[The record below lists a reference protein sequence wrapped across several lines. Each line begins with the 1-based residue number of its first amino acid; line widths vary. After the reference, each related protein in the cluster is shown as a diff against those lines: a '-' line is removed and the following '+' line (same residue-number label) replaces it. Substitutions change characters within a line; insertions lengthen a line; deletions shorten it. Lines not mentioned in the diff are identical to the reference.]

1 MPALA
6 RRRWLPARSQEL
18 EARYALAA
26 REAGA
31 DTLES
36 RILAL
41 AAESRTTHERDCV
54 NLNPATNTMNPKAE
68 ALLSAGLGHRPSLGY
83 AGEKYEM
90 GLEAIEEI
98 EVIAAELA
106 AEVFDARYVETR
118 VASGTLA
125 NLYAFMAVCQ
135 PGSVVI
141 HPPSSIGGHVSHQF
155 EGAAGHIYLRSEPAP
170 VDPRGLTIDV
180 ERLAKMAREVKPRV
194 ITIGGSLNLF
204 PHPVGQIRSIADEVG
219 AIVVYDAAHMAG
231 MIAGDQW
238 QQPLAEGAHIMTM
251 STYKSLGGPASG
263 LLLTNDA
270 ALAERIDRIAFPG
283 MTANADAGRVAA
295 RAVALLDW
303 KEHGTAYAR
312 AMAETARALATALA
326 KEGLPVF
333 AADRGGT
340 RSHQLALEAGRWGGG
355 HAMARLLR
363 RANILSSGIGLPI
376 EPVAGGSNGLR
387 LGVNEMVRWGMG
399 PEDTPALARLMAR
412 VLVGNESPEAV
423 AGDTTAFRRGFTRLQ
438 YVR

>member
-1 MPALA
+1 
-6 RRRWLPARSQEL
+6 
-18 EARYALAA
+18 
-26 REAGA
+26 
-31 DTLES
+31 
-36 RILAL
+36 
-41 AAESRTTHERDCV
+41 
-54 NLNPATNTMNPKAE
+54 
-68 ALLSAGLGHRPSLGY
+68 
-83 AGEKYEM
+83 
-90 GLEAIEEI
+90 
-98 EVIAAELA
+98 
-106 AEVFDARYVETR
+106 
-118 VASGTLA
+118 
-125 NLYAFMAVCQ
+125 
-135 PGSVVI
+135 
-141 HPPSSIGGHVSHQF
+141 
-155 EGAAGHIYLRSEPAP
+155 
-170 VDPRGLTIDV
+170 
-180 ERLAKMAREVKPRV
+180 
-194 ITIGGSLNLF
+194 
-204 PHPVGQIRSIADEVG
+204 
-219 AIVVYDAAHMAG
+219 

-238 QQPLAEGAHIMTM
+238 QQPLAECAHIMTM

-295 RAVALLDW
+295 LAVALLDW